1 MVIIMGAAAIMDMEA
16 TAAADNREQVKQK
29 CEVNRK

>member
-1 MVIIMGAAAIMDMEA
+1 MVIIMAAAIMDMET
-16 TAAADNREQVKQK
+16 TAAEDNREQVKQK

>member
-1 MVIIMGAAAIMDMEA
+1 MVIIMAVAIMDMET
-16 TAAADNREQVKQK
+16 TAAEDNREQVKQK

>member
-1 MVIIMGAAAIMDMEA
+1 MVIIMAAAIMDMEA
-16 TAAADNREQVKQK
+16 TAAADNRKQVKQK